1 MLKKQQILSNKKD
14 ISKLF
19 SKGFKNTCFPV
30 VMFSMP
36 FENNKV
42 LFSVSKRHISKA
54 SERNKIKRQMRAI
67 YFNNLELF
75 LNELPK
81 ATALTY
87 VSKTKESFKEIN
99 NSMKKLFK
107 AKK

>member
-1 MLKKQQILSNKKD
+1 
-14 ISKLF
+14 
-19 SKGFKNTCFPV
+19 
-30 VMFSMP
+30 
-36 FENNKV
+36 
-42 LFSVSKRHISKA
+42 
-54 SERNKIKRQMRAI
+54 MRAI

-75 LNELPK
+75 LDELPK

-107 AKK
+107 DNK